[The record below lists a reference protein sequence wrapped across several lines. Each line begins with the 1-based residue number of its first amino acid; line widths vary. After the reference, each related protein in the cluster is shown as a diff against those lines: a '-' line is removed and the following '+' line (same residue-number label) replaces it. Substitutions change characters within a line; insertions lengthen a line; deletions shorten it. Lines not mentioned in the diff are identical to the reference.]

1 MDSRTFKVK
10 SGVDSDGRGLSANKF
25 RNDEDLFAE
34 VDRSPAKCLAD
45 LWLLESNTSG
55 DPSRFNMS
63 AKCRIGFLDGGDAV
77 FEDSPWRFFLPRPKN
92 IGNASLS
99 PCCLQQRGKC
109 LLGNFLFDSRPHF
122 GYLVHTGIP

>member
-10 SGVDSDGRGLSANKF
+10 SGVDSDGRGLSANRF

-55 DPSRFNMS
+55 DPNRFNMS

-77 FEDSPWRFFLPRPKN
+77 FEDSAGRFFLPRPKN

-109 LLGNFLFDSRPHF
+109 LLGNFF
-122 GYLVHTGIP
+122 V